1 MEPIMDAINRTI
13 KNNYGEFNN
22 ERLDDIIK
30 ELDKKIEILKRLD
43 VLKKL
48 NKALE

>member
-1 MEPIMDAINRTI
+1 MDAINRTI